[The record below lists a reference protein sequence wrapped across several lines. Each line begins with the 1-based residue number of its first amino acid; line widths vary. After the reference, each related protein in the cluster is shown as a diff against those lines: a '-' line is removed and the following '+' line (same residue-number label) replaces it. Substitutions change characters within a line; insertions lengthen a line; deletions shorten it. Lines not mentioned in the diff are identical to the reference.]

1 MDAHEK
7 RITETVAI
15 DDMSDKKSLIQNQAL
30 QGTQLELASANI
42 NYAAELKDE
51 DVERKAHIQAA
62 RLTHNEQETNLGAV
76 DAKLMNNK
84 QGTRAQVTSVDMKAK
99 NNKTEISLTQVDIR
113 KDTKDDAKAT
123 VTATNIT
130 KDAEGN
136 TTKVAMTNAG
146 AGRSFNIPMK
156 GNKEIGGVTVKHEL
170 SVLKEEQGEQKVFH
184 VFSISTYNST
194 IRAEK
199 WEALKN

>member
-1 MDAHEK
+1 
-7 RITETVAI
+7 
-15 DDMSDKKSLIQNQAL
+15 MSDKKSLIQNQAL

-62 RLTHNEQETNLGAV
+62 RLIHNEQETNLGAV
-76 DAKLMNNK
+76 DAKFMNNK

-99 NNKTEISLTQVDIR
+99 NNKTEISLTQLSVK
-113 KDTKDDAKAT
+113 KDAKDDAK
-123 VTATNIT
+123 VILTAANIT

-146 AGRSFNIPMK
+146 AGQSFNIPIK
-156 GNKEIGGVTVKHEL
+156 GNKDIGGVTVKHEFT
-170 SVLKEEQGEQKVFH
+170 VIKEEQGEQKLFPI
-184 VFSISTYNST
+184 FSIFTYNST
-194 IRAEK
+194 VRAEK